1 MSAMVDE
8 YGATADDGGSS
19 SIGGGGKG
27 DAATGATKG
36 CIPFLGGS
44 PRVTSAGRLAG
55 TDPRDFVHPPG
66 PGIFLR
72 DLALNAAL
80 PTYLD
85 PSSPSTPASVSPSGA
100 PLSLCTRSTTSHPF
114 PLASPPLAPLINVHK
129 FRLLAQAVHG
139 VVAFQG
145 MAARGY
151 AHLEPVRGAYWR
163 CVRIRCLDA
172 RVAGELSRRVEP

>member
-44 PRVTSAGRLAG
+44 PRVTSAGRLAL
-55 TDPRDFVHPPG
+55 TRAVCAPPP

-85 PSSPSTPASVSPSGA
+85 PSSPSTPASVPPSGA
-100 PLSLCTRSTTSHPF
+100 LPSLATPSTTSHPF
-114 PLASPPLAPLINVHK
+114 PLASPPPAPLINVHK